1 MESDDT
7 THYERQ
13 PIASACPS
21 GVMNTT
27 VMHDGTPVVERED
40 FFFLYPFMTTMA
52 MVVGVGG
59 GRGWVVATGRR
70 RWLRLRLKVLRE
82 LMYNYGEDRDE
93 RLNSLIANARWRS
106 GAQKI

>member
-7 THYERQ
+7 THYERL

-70 RWLRLRLKVLRE
+70 WRL
-82 LMYNYGEDRDE
+82 
-93 RLNSLIANARWRS
+93 
-106 GAQKI
+106 

>member
-1 MESDDT
+1 MEVEEGMIGRDPCRPST
-7 THYERQ
+7 TSEGTSAGGIGRYYALCHYERL

-21 GVMNTT
+21 GVMNTP

-70 RWLRLRLKVLRE
+70 WRL
-82 LMYNYGEDRDE
+82 
-93 RLNSLIANARWRS
+93 
-106 GAQKI
+106 

>member
-40 FFFLYPFMTTMA
+40 FVFPLPLH
-52 MVVGVGG
+52 GHHGDGRRGGWWERVGG
-59 GRGWVVATGRR
+59 GDRATVAAVTSTQS
-70 RWLRLRLKVLRE
+70 V
-82 LMYNYGEDRDE
+82 E
-93 RLNSLIANARWRS
+93 RAHV
-106 GAQKI
+106 

>member
-1 MESDDT
+1 
-7 THYERQ
+7 
-13 PIASACPS
+13 
-21 GVMNTT
+21 MNTT

-70 RWLRLRLKVLRE
+70 WRL
-82 LMYNYGEDRDE
+82 
-93 RLNSLIANARWRS
+93 
-106 GAQKI
+106 